1 MRGREP
7 VRFFLHSI
15 GYNKAGL
22 PKGRPFS
29 GVTAVSDFCAHAH
42 RDTNNMNGG
51 CTVIVTLTKPENRT
65 LDGKP
70 QDEQLHVLP
79 HYAPDDTGKFLAT
92 GLDPGSYNISFSAFV
107 VLSSSMG

>member
-1 MRGREP
+1 MY
-7 VRFFLHSI
+7 FNCIFLYSI

-79 HYAPDDTGKFLAT
+79 HYAPDDTGKFLAARVS
-92 GLDPGSYNISFSAFV
+92 PR
-107 VLSSSMG
+107 